1 MSHSRI
7 FGAAA
12 LLSACVIAACGSKVS
27 TNGTGASGTG
37 GSGAG
42 ASGSGAHTGSG
53 GVASGMGG
61 AGGSTGT
68 LIIDAGSGSGGE
80 DAGDAGKDAMA
91 QVCGDGVIEG
101 SEECDDGNTTSGDGC
116 SAICT
121 VEPWYTCPT
130 AGKPCVYTA
139 VCGDGK
145 VQGNEQC
152 DDGNTTSGDGC
163 SSTCQV
169 EPGWQCPNAGAHCIA
184 KTCGDGIVAGNEQC
198 DDGND
203 TSGDGCSATCQLEP
217 GWACASQ
224 GTPPESVCHKT
235 VCGDGVKEGFEQCD
249 DGNLV
254 PYDGCSP
261 TCTIDPQCAGGTCTA
276 VCGDGLKFPQE
287 GCDDGNTMSG
297 DGCSSTCT
305 VEPGWTCTAT
315 DQPPPAQ
322 LVIPILFRDM
332 LYAGTVSPGPGH
344 PDFEFFG
351 GSGPQTGLVQSTLG
365 SDGEPVWASNVASNT
380 GNTELTG
387 AQDYCWWYHE
397 TGCAGAGSTNP
408 FDKLVYL
415 DQSKNP
421 TTLTL
426 AQIAANVYQY
436 STQGF
441 YPIDGLGWNSP
452 SIGNPQ
458 TTASCGNTHNYSFTS
473 ELHYPFTYSASSA
486 PTFTFTGDDDV
497 WAFINGHLAVDL
509 GGLHPPASG
518 SITLDAAAASTLG
531 LVDQGM
537 YSIDLF
543 QAERHTCGSTYTVT
557 LSGFTHTVS
566 QCQTT
571 CGDGIV
577 AGNEVCDDGTA
588 NNTGAYGGCN
598 PDCTRGPYCGDG
610 TVQSPPED
618 CDDGMNLSTY
628 GGTTKQCGPGCKWAP
643 YCGNGVVS
651 NGEQCDMGT
660 AGNTG
665 KYNGCNAD
673 CTLGPRCGDGI
684 VQTQDGEQCD
694 STPGCTSTCQLEQA
708 H

>member
-1 MSHSRI
+1 MLHHRSLG
-7 FGAAA
+7 FTA
-12 LLSACVIAACGSKVS
+12 LFSACLVAACGSKVT
-27 TNGTGASGTG
+27 TNGTGGSASGT
-37 GSGAG
+37 G

-68 LIIDAGSGSGGE
+68 LIIDAGSGSGGK

-91 QVCGDGVIEG
+91 QVCGDGVVEG
-101 SEECDDGNTTSGDGC
+101 SEECDDGNTKSGDGC

-121 VEPWYTCPT
+121 VEPWYTCPMPD
-130 AGKPCVYTA
+130 KPCVYTP

-169 EPGWQCPNAGAHCIA
+169 EPGWQCPAAGAHCIA
-184 KTCGDGIVAGNEQC
+184 TTCGDGIVAGNEQC
-198 DDGND
+198 DDGNN

-217 GWACASQ
+217 GWACTSQ

-235 VCGDGVKEGFEQCD
+235 VCGDGVQEGFEQCD
-249 DGNLV
+249 DGNLI

-261 TCTIDPQCAGGTCTA
+261 TCTVDPKCSGGTCTA

-287 GCDDGNTMSG
+287 GCDDGNTMNG

-305 VEPGWTCTAT
+305 VEPGWTCTT
-315 DQPPPAQ
+315 VNQPPPAQ
-322 LVIPILFRDM
+322 LVINILYRDM
-332 LYAGTVSPGPGH
+332 LYANSPAPLPGH
-344 PDFEFFG
+344 PDFDVFG
-351 GSGPQTGLVQSTLG
+351 CGVTPGLVQSTLG
-365 SDGEPVWASNVASNT
+365 SDSEPIFGPNGPSCMTNAV
-380 GNTELTG
+380 
-387 AQDYCWWYHE
+387 DFCWWYHE
-397 TGCAGAGSTNP
+397 KDCGSAGTLNP

-415 DQSKNP
+415 DKSGNP

-426 AQIAANVYQY
+426 AQQGTNNVYQFS
-436 STQGF
+436 STQF
-441 YPIDGLGWNSP
+441 YPIDGLGWNDP
-452 SIGNPQ
+452 KNAAPGLPQ
-458 TTASCGNTHNYSFTS
+458 TDNDCSGTTGHNFSFTS
-473 ELHYPFTYSASSA
+473 ELHYPFTYSASAS

-497 WAFINGHLAVDL
+497 WAFINGQLAVDL
-509 GGLHPPASG
+509 GGVHGASSG
-518 SITLDAAAASTLG
+518 SVTLDAPTAAKLG
-531 LVDQGM
+531 LTDGGM

-543 QAERHTCGSTYTVT
+543 QAERHTCGSDYTLT
-557 LSGFTHTVS
+557 LSGFTHAVS
-566 QCQTT
+566 QCTTT

-643 YCGNGVVS
+643 YCGDGVVS

-684 VQTQDGEQCD
+684 VQAQDGEQCD
-694 STPGCTSTCQLEQA
+694 GGPNCTSTCQLIMA